1 MNGEDQMNKTLKWIL
16 ISLGIVLGLLL
27 IVAVVFHSFAGGYSR
42 LGVSDDYMRPFS
54 RMDRFEDYQHPFTT
68 LRRVPMMTFMPMMV
82 FGFFRGLVGL
92 GILALAVI
100 GVVLL
105 VRNGKSKEA
114 APPVAV
120 VPEGIMEPAKH
131 CHHCSREIN
140 TDWVA
145 CPYCGKKQ

>member
-1 MNGEDQMNKTLKWIL
+1 MEIKLNKTLKWIL

-27 IVAVVFHSFAGGYSR
+27 IAMVVFHSFAGGYSR
-42 LGVSDDYMRPFS
+42 FSASDEYTRPFN
-54 RMDRFEDYQHPFTT
+54 RMDRFEDFQRPFGGTH
-68 LRRVPMMTFMPMMV
+68 RMPMMTVMPMMA
-82 FGFFRGLVGL
+82 FGLIRGILGL

-105 VRNGKSKEA
+105 VRNGRAKQV
-114 APPVAV
+114 APPVPE
-120 VPEGIMEPAKH
+120 VPASIVEPARH
-131 CHHCSREIN
+131 CRHCSREIN